1 MRMFH
6 GYSNSINFCAK
17 YINLDCFL
25 PPMETET
32 VSISTEEYVLL
43 KKKAEIADDAMIQL
57 HLSFED
63 LRKGRVTK
71 F

>member
-1 MRMFH
+1 
-6 GYSNSINFCAK
+6 
-17 YINLDCFL
+17 
-25 PPMETET
+25 METET